1 MQAEAAR
8 PMFPVEQGELVV
20 VPAEQKL
27 VVMTDM
33 RLKPEQM
40 VTVVEA
46 AMAAIAI
53 MHQNR

>member
-1 MQAEAAR
+1 
-8 PMFPVEQGELVV
+8 MFPVEQGELVV